1 MQITYWQNEKNEKPL
16 LHKKNHNN
24 NNKQTK
30 KKKPTATL
38 NEQTNNLRTKQIK
51 SKS

>member
-1 MQITYWQNEKNEKPL
+1 MQITYWQNEQNEKPF
-16 LHKKNHNN
+16 LHKKQQQQQT
-24 NNKQTK
+24 NKK
-30 KKKPTATL
+30 EKPTATL